1 MTALF
6 YLGLVIA
13 LIGGIWLLVVTFKKS
28 VWWGLGSLFIPLVGL
43 IFVIMNWQLT
53 KTPFL
58 VYLAGVVLLVIG
70 AMNMPEF
77 QAQMPT

>member
-6 YLGLVIA
+6 YLGCVVA
-13 LIGGIWLLVVTFKKS
+13 LIGGIWLLVVTYKKS

-58 VYLAGVVLLVIG
+58 VYLGGVVLLVIG

-77 QAQMPT
+77 AAQMPT

>member
-6 YLGLVIA
+6 YLGCVVA

-77 QAQMPT
+77 AAQMPN